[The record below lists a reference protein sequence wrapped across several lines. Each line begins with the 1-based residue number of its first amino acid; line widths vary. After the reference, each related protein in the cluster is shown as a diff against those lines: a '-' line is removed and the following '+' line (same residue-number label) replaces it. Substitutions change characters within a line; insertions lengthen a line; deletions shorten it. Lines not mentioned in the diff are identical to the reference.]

1 MSCLTILEYPDPRL
15 RLKAKPV
22 TDFDSTLARQIDD
35 LLDTLYAT
43 NGIGLAASQ
52 VNLHRQLL
60 VIDMSEGRNQP
71 QVFVNPRIVSRQ
83 MTAMVEESCLS
94 VPGVAGNVARSA
106 RIDVHYQDRHG
117 VAHALNADGVLAV
130 CLQHEMDH
138 LDGKLFVDR
147 LSLFKRLR
155 IRVSSRARLSG

>member
-15 RLKAKPV
+15 RIKAKPV
-22 TDFDSTLARQIDD
+22 TDFDSTLSRQIDD

-60 VIDMSEGRNQP
+60 VIDISEGRNQP

-94 VPGVAGNVARSA
+94 VPGVAGNVARAA
-106 RIDVHYQDRHG
+106 RIDLQYQDRHG
-117 VAHALNADGVLAV
+117 AAHALNADGVLAV

-138 LDGKLFVDR
+138 LDGTLFVDR

-155 IRVSSRARLSG
+155 IRVASRARLSG